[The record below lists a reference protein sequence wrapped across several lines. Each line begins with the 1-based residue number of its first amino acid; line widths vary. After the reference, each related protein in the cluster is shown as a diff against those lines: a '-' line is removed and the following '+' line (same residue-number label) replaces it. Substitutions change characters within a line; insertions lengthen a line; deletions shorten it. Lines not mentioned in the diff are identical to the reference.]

1 MDSDV
6 ISLMRSNEQNFSIDL
21 GDAKITFGRLG
32 VNEITHPVQL
42 INKKGASTVGTDW
55 ISPYIAGIMIDG
67 AQSGNAY
74 AVSGNHGTD
83 GGNGFPTANN
93 SSTTIKADGVTIG
106 ENHSG
111 KPKKVE
117 VTIVNEVTTKENID
131 LTTGVRN
138 GVDFKEYITYVFERN
153 HMRISKLTLE
163 AINPIYIALYMGL
176 QFTREYN
183 DNIMFTYDE
192 SKPGIYTDST
202 ARRDSGD
209 KRSSP
214 NMTRSTLMNDNDEL
228 LHIYMDKNYGI
239 GYNQI
244 ADNDVIAYSRENNG
258 KFYHHL
264 VKSGS
269 ALEFAAGELNSYRG
283 GYIFAENKGTNAYV
297 THFIEDGVKKAF
309 VDFRQAAT
317 EELLHASIEESQNVE
332 ANGETLTALTDNAY
346 AKVII
351 E

>member
-6 ISLMRSNEQNFSIDL
+6 IELFRSNEQNFSLDL
-21 GDAKITFGRLG
+21 GDAKLTFGKLG
-32 VNEITHPVQL
+32 VNQITHPVQL
-42 INKKGASTVGTDW
+42 MNKKGTSTVATDW
-55 ISPYIAGIMIDG
+55 ISPYIAGLMIDG
-67 AQSGNAY
+67 VQSGNAY

-93 SSTTIKADGVTIG
+93 MSTSIKADGVAIG
-106 ENHSG
+106 DNYAG
-111 KPKKVE
+111 TPKQVE

-153 HMRISKLTLE
+153 HMRISKLTIE
-163 AINPIYIALYMGL
+163 AINPIYIAWYMGL

-183 DNIMFTYDE
+183 DNVMFTYDE
-192 SKPGIYTDST
+192 AKPGIYTDST
-202 ARRDSGD
+202 VRRDSGT
-209 KRSSP
+209 KLSAP
-214 NMTRSTLMNDNDEL
+214 NMTRSTLMNDNNEM

-239 GYNQI
+239 GYNHI
-244 ADNDVIAYSRENNG
+244 ANDDVIAYSGANNG

-269 ALEFAAGELNSYRG
+269 TLEFAAGELNSYRG

-309 VDFRQAAT
+309 VDFRQAGT
-317 EELLHASIEESQNVE
+317 EELAHASVEEIQNAK
-332 ANGETLTALTDNAY
+332 ANGVSITALTDNAY
-346 AKVII
+346 AKVVI
-351 E
+351 